1 MSARHTFAASLAGL
15 LIVEAA
21 TLAQEPP
28 RPATKEADAQV
39 QAVVA
44 IPRPQAIRLLLAH
57 VAPGSNVRVE
67 LADGS
72 RVEGT
77 IVELSADAV
86 IVADG
91 KFRKVVMVS
100 DANAARFEE
109 DHNVGFTTVYQNFGD
124 VLTTDQV
131 LNELLVEGSQ
141 QIGEKRQARL

>member
-21 TLAQEPP
+21 TLAQEPS
-28 RPATKEADAQV
+28 RFATKEAEAQV
-39 QAVVA
+39 VVA
-44 IPRPQAIRLLLAH
+44 IPRPEAIRLLLTRI
-57 VAPGSNVRVE
+57 APGSNVRVE

-91 KFRKVVMVS
+91 KFRKVVMAS
-100 DANAARFEE
+100 DIVGVRLRVVAGMATAKAFGIGAA
-109 DHNVGFTTVYQNFGD
+109 VGGAIILGMLSRMD
-124 VLTTDQV
+124 
-131 LNELLVEGSQ
+131 
-141 QIGEKRQARL
+141 

>member
-21 TLAQEPP
+21 TLAQEPS
-28 RPATKEADAQV
+28 RFATKEAEAQV

-44 IPRPQAIRLLLAH
+44 IPRPEAIRLLLTRI
-57 VAPGSNVRVE
+57 APGSNVRVE

-91 KFRKVVMVS
+91 KFRKVVMAS
-100 DANAARFEE
+100 DIVGVRLRVVAGMATAKAFGIGAA
-109 DHNVGFTTVYQNFGD
+109 VGGAIILGMLSRMD
-124 VLTTDQV
+124 
-131 LNELLVEGSQ
+131 
-141 QIGEKRQARL
+141 